1 MAGGQSHHVVNSPD
15 AGPRAVPPALR
26 RWFIA
31 HFMIDLLFALPL
43 MIAPVWLLTLFGWQQ
58 VDPFTARLAAAA
70 LFGIGIESW
79 LGRNASPENYRQM
92 LNLKVIWSLA
102 AVAGILTSILQGAQ
116 GRPAAGWGVL
126 AIFAIFN
133 LVWVYWR
140 VRLGRE
146 A

>member
-1 MAGGQSHHVVNSPD
+1 MAGGESHHPVNQAESAP
-15 AGPRAVPPALR
+15 AALR

-31 HFMIDLLFALPL
+31 HFIIDLLFALPL
-43 MIAPVWLLTLFGWQQ
+43 IIAPVWLLNLFGWQQ

-79 LGRNASPENYRQM
+79 LGRNASLEGYRQM

-102 AVAGILTSILQGAQ
+102 AVVGILVSILQDAQ
-116 GRPAAGWGVL
+116 GRPPAAWGIL
-126 AIFAIFN
+126 AIFVIFN

-140 VRLGRE
+140 IRLRQT